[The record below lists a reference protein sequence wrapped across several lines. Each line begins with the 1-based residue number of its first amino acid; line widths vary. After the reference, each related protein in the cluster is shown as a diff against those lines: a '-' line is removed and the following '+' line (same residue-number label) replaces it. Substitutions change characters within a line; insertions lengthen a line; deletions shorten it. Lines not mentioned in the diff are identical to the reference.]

1 MLLESVDTSRLGRMG
16 MSVIPGITH
25 LTPDFSGGG
34 IGGLAAGGLGETL
47 VDNSGL
53 DLSSAGI
60 DSIAQAVQKGLL
72 ALNAQRVF
80 EINLDRL
87 QAGQPPI
94 PTSLAAP
101 TVNLGIAGVSTH
113 MLLGGAALLLFLLLR
128 RR

>member
-25 LTPDFSGGG
+25 LTPSFAGEG
-34 IGGLAAGGLGETL
+34 IGGLGETL

-101 TVNLGIAGVSTH
+101 TVNLGIAGISTP
-113 MLLGGAALLLFLLLR
+113 MLLGGAALLLFLLMR

>member
-25 LTPDFSGGG
+25 LTPNFAGEG
-34 IGGLAAGGLGETL
+34 IGGLGETL

-60 DSIAQAVQKGLL
+60 DSIAQAIQKGLL

-87 QAGQPPI
+87 QSGRPPI

-101 TVNLGIAGVSTH
+101 TVNLGIAGISTP